1 MGIESYL
8 PFNFAWWLIRLL
20 SIFAVAAMAAWMM

>member
-8 PFNFAWWLIRLL
+8 PFNFMWWLIRLL
-20 SIFAVAAMAAWMM
+20 SIFAAAAFVAWAM